1 MHRRREGG
9 QASIELLGMVPICL
23 VVAMGAGELLAAGVA
38 RTSAGGAAQA
48 AAMALV
54 QGGDPERA
62 ARAAAPGWATAR
74 VTVRVAGRRVRVR
87 ITPAGLLPG
96 TATLLASE
104 SEADA
109 GPAS

>member
-1 MHRRREGG
+1 MRRGEGG
-9 QASIELLGMVPICL
+9 QASVELLGMVPLC
-23 VVAMGAGELLAAGVA
+23 VVVVLGAGELLAAGVA

-48 AAMALV
+48 AAMAIV

-74 VTVRVAGRRVRVR
+74 VRVHVAGRRVRVR

-96 TATLLASE
+96 TGSLLASE

>member
-1 MHRRREGG
+1 VSRRGEAG
-9 QASIELLGMVPICL
+9 QASIELLGMVPLCF
-23 VVAMGAGELLAAGVA
+23 VVALGAGELLAAGVA

-48 AAMALV
+48 AAMAIV

-62 ARAAAPGWATAR
+62 ARAAAPGWATSR
-74 VTVRVAGRRVRVR
+74 VRVHVDGRRVRVQ
-87 ITPAGLLPG
+87 ITPTGLLPG
-96 TATLLASE
+96 TASLLASE